1 MLLAA
6 LDANLVACRE
16 VAKHFGCPYG
26 TGTSITPDGVMV
38 LVRLLDVVV
47 VGTGDKAQ
55 ETARRKRFG
64 LGSLGALER
73 AKRARA
79 ATWDRVR
86 LAEEDGSMGR
96 REAEE
101 ERQKAAGLVQQGGY
115 AAAGGLCHMPHAL
128 RPRPRHDGGGGT
140 GRRARKSAH
149 GAACARRVGRAYFF
163 LVAAFFLGAYFFLVA
178 AFFLG
183 AAFFLVA
190 AFFLLHLHL
199 LGLLA
204 TSSSRR

>member
-1 MLLAA
+1 
-6 LDANLVACRE
+6 
-16 VAKHFGCPYG
+16 
-26 TGTSITPDGVMV
+26 
-38 LVRLLDVVV
+38 
-47 VGTGDKAQ
+47 
-55 ETARRKRFG
+55 
-64 LGSLGALER
+64 
-73 AKRARA
+73 
-79 ATWDRVR
+79 
-86 LAEEDGSMGR
+86 MGR